1 VVRSSQLLGIHLGI
15 LEPVLLCTLV
25 VCSSKL
31 LGIHLWNTRASS
43 TVHSSG
49 PLQPDSWY
57 PSVVHASQFHNKLQ
71 WSAPARYLVYIFGIR
86 EPILLRILVV
96 RCYSVSICGILEQ
109 VLLCTL
115 VLLSSKFLGIHLWY
129 TRVSTL
135 VVHSSQL
142 LGIHLWYTRY
152 PSVVYSSKFSCVFKW
167 FAVTWHL
174 NVVYSSQFSCVL

>member
-1 VVRSSQLLGIHLGI
+1 MVRSSQLLGIHLGI

-31 LGIHLWNTRASS
+31 LGIHLWYTRASS
-43 TVHSSG
+43 TVHSSD

-96 RCYSVSICGILEQ
+96 RCYLVSICGILEPVLLCTLVVRSSQILGITSVVYSSLNFSGPLQPVTWYPSVVYSVSICGILEQ
-109 VLLCTL
+109 VHLRIQVVRCYLA
-115 VLLSSKFLGIHLWY
+115 SKCGIL
-129 TRVSTL
+129 
-135 VVHSSQL
+135 
-142 LGIHLWYTRY
+142 
-152 PSVVYSSKFSCVFKW
+152 
-167 FAVTWHL
+167 
-174 NVVYSSQFSCVL
+174 